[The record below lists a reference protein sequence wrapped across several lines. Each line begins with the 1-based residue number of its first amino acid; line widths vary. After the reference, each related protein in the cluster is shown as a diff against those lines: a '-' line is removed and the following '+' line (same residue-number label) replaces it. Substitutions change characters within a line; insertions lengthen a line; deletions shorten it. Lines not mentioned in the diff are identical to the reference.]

1 MHCGEIHK
9 LVVKLSQNE
18 PGSANY
24 FRSYSQA
31 CQQVEEGLT
40 ENQCQSYKAMAKD
53 WTNEQL
59 PLREQQRYVHGKWL

>member
-1 MHCGEIHK
+1 MHHGEIHK
-9 LVVKLSQNE
+9 LAVELLQNE

-24 FRSYSQA
+24 LRSYSQA
-31 CQQVEEGLT
+31 CRQVEKGLT

-59 PLREQQRYVHGKWL
+59 PPREQQRYIHGK